1 MPFEIII
8 ILFFLYSL
16 YRKHQNDKKK
26 REKLLQQQQYSTDGV
41 SARSGEEMDWEDAMK
56 ELESIFSGEPLEKSQ
71 PKQQPV
77 EAFSTSASTPQYS
90 SASEAGELE
99 RQRRLASIAERNKN
113 ISGEL
118 LRDESNPI
126 YRRADDV
133 YEKNSSKKETAN
145 YLNLLESPQEIR
157 NAIVLKEILDKPK
170 SLRRDKAII

>member
-1 MPFEIII
+1 MPFEIIL

-26 REKLLQQQQYSTDGV
+26 REKLLQQQQQSADGI
-41 SARSGEEMDWEDAMK
+41 SARNEEELDWEDAMK
-56 ELESIFSGEPLEKSQ
+56 ELESIFSGEPIEKPQ
-71 PKQQPV
+71 PKPQPV
-77 EAFSTSASTPQYS
+77 EAFSSSASTSQYT
-90 SASEAGELE
+90 SASEAGEME
-99 RQRRLASIAERNKN
+99 RQRRLASIAERNRN

-133 YEKNSSKKETAN
+133 YERNTSGKETAN
-145 YLNLLESPQEIR
+145 YLNLLESPEEIR

-170 SLRRDKAII
+170 SLRRDKAIF